1 MLIHLVYYFEGPAH
15 STRLLFAATSSLAEE
30 AAVPPSGEGEFSS
43 EMLRWPTPPTWTR
56 QKNTTALSLSL
67 FRCYALGGEI
77 IFSSFTPMLYIYIC
91 MYSSVWKREWPGGGR
106 QLAFFGREGGDGRG
120 RVFMEHKRV
129 LVHLLRKSRWL
140 PYGVGG

>member
-77 IFSSFTPMLYIYIC
+77 IFSSFTPMLYIYVCIPV
-91 MYSSVWKREWPGGGR
+91 YEKESDP
-106 QLAFFGREGGDGRG
+106 EGAGNLPFSEGRG
-120 RVFMEHKRV
+120 VMAEVAF
-129 LVHLLRKSRWL
+129 LWNTNAS
-140 PYGVGG
+140 